1 MGDELRDP
9 SVLWGCWG
17 KHWPSYSSWS
27 SRAIRA
33 KVSRPSL
40 AGVGL
45 AWIRGHDPQADQN
58 PEPLD
63 HAAYMI
69 PWNCDS
75 VQLPAA
81 LDRLD
86 QTAKAGSGL
95 GGP

>member
-1 MGDELRDP
+1 M
-9 SVLWGCWG
+9 
-17 KHWPSYSSWS
+17 
-27 SRAIRA
+27 
-33 KVSRPSL
+33 
-40 AGVGL
+40 GL

-75 VQLPAA
+75 VQPPAA
-81 LDRLD
+81 LDRPG
-86 QTAKAGSGL
+86 QTAKAGGGL